1 MPSFTKREIIVTFLG
16 LLEQKPLSKIT
27 VKNIVEAC
35 GINRNTFYYYYR
47 NINDLID
54 DIFNTETEI
63 VTSQNPVH
71 GHWQAGCL
79 QSMRYLVDHSMI
91 IHNVLNSIAHEDIKA
106 YLFKVAHGLL
116 MTFSNKTAIG
126 ENVPDVDKVFIANFH
141 SHAFVGIFFEWL
153 RSGMRQKPE
162 DLVDMMGRLLNGSI
176 YAVLRKS
183 SLSVADV
190 RSVANG

>member
-126 ENVPDVDKVFIANFH
+126 ENVPGVDKVFIANFY

-176 YAVLRKS
+176 YDVLRKS